1 MYVHR
6 ETSVFSVHI
15 IIIIMLMNDINFQ
28 NKSLLN
34 SYTMYSIMV
43 IPASTMKIL
52 KNAI

>member
-15 IIIIMLMNDINFQ
+15 IIIIMLMNNFQ

-34 SYTMYSIMV
+34 SYYMYSIMI

-52 KNAI
+52 KIKV